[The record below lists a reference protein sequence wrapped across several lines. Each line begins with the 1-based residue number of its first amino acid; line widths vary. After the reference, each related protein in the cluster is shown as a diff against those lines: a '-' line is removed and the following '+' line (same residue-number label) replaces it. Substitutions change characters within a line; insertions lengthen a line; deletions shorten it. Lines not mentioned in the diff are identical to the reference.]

1 MTGTAL
7 NGSCRMNLR
16 YKMADNVTWPDTP
29 RRQSHPT
36 PGGGGD
42 CGNIGMRGDTFKIE
56 CENECEIK
64 SVIKSLN
71 RKHLGAM
78 QTGI

>member
-1 MTGTAL
+1 
-7 NGSCRMNLR
+7 
-16 YKMADNVTWPDTP
+16 
-29 RRQSHPT
+29 
-36 PGGGGD
+36 
-42 CGNIGMRGDTFKIE
+42 MRGDTFKIE

-78 QTGI
+78 QTGIESFVALWSPLLGEMIVRSAAGFPFNTEDVQILGIKIIRL